1 MDSKKKIAR
10 IAGLLY
16 LIVVLSGIFHL
27 MYVPSKLIESDN
39 HSVTISNIIAS
50 ETLFRLGILGG
61 LICYTSFLLLPLI
74 LYKLLSPVNKTH
86 AVLMVT
92 LAVVSVPIS
101 FVNMLN
107 KFAVLTLLSKAKY
120 LSVFEVDNLQAQ
132 VLLYLDY
139 YRNGN
144 QIASI
149 FWGLWLFPF
158 GYLVFKSGFL
168 PKVLGILLMVGCIGY
183 IIDFMGIF
191 LFSNYSET
199 GISTYLSIPGS
210 LGEIGICLW
219 LLIIGI
225 KVNRNSLA
233 TITTASTK

>member
-1 MDSKKKIAR
+1 MDSKKKTAR

-16 LIVVLSGIFHL
+16 LVVVLTGIFHL
-27 MYVPSKLIESDN
+27 MYVPSRLIEWDN
-39 HSVTISNIIAS
+39 PSVTISNIIAS

-61 LICYTSFLLLPLI
+61 LVCYTSFLFLPLV

-92 LAVVSVPIS
+92 LVVVSVPIT

-107 KFAVLTLLSKAKY
+107 KFAVLTLISKANY
-120 LSVFEVDNLQAQ
+120 LSVFEAENLQAQ

-158 GYLVFKSGFL
+158 GYLTFKSGFL
-168 PKVLGILLMVGCIGY
+168 PKVLGLLLMAGCFGY
-183 IIDFMGIF
+183 IIDFMGSF
-191 LFSNYSET
+191 LFSKYGET
-199 GISTYLSIPGS
+199 GISVFMTIPGS

-219 LLIIGI
+219 LLIKGV
-225 KVNRNSLA
+225 KTEGHTLPV
-233 TITTASTK
+233 T

>member
-1 MDSKKKIAR
+1 MDSRKKTAR
-10 IAGLLY
+10 IAGLIY
-16 LIVVLSGIFHL
+16 LVVVLTGIFHL
-27 MYVPSKLIESDN
+27 MYVPSKLFVSDN
-39 HSVTISNIIAS
+39 PSVTISNIIAS
-50 ETLFRLGILGG
+50 ETLFRVGILGG
-61 LICYTSFLLLPLI
+61 LICYTAFLLLPLV

-107 KFAVLTLLSKAKY
+107 KFAVLTLISKANY
-120 LSVFEVDNLQAQ
+120 LSVFEADKLQAQ
-132 VLLYLDY
+132 ALLYLDY

-183 IIDFMGIF
+183 LIDFMGSF
-191 LFSNYSET
+191 LFSKYGET
-199 GISTYLSIPGS
+199 GISTFMTIPGS

-225 KVNRNSLA
+225 KVKRNSLA

>member
-1 MDSKKKIAR
+1 MDSRKKTAR

-27 MYVPSKLIESDN
+27 MYVPSKLIEAGNPSI
-39 HSVTISNIIAS
+39 TISNIIAS

-61 LICYTSFLLLPLI
+61 LLCYTSFLLLPLA
-74 LYKLLSPVNKTH
+74 LYKLLSPINKTH

-101 FVNMLN
+101 LVNMLN
-107 KFAVLTLLSKAKY
+107 KFAVLTLVSKANY
-120 LSVFEVDNLQAQ
+120 LSVFEAEKLQAQ
-132 VLLYLDY
+132 ILLHLDY

-168 PKVLGILLMVGCIGY
+168 PKILGIFLMAGCFGY
-183 IIDFMGIF
+183 IIDFMGSF
-191 LFSNYSET
+191 LFSKYDET
-199 GISTYLSIPGS
+199 GISTLLTMPGS

-225 KVNRNSLA
+225 KDKR
-233 TITTASTK
+233 TP